1 MAESFSSASTC
12 PTFQVPFPRVKLVEL
27 PVAPKQPVL
36 KEQAPK
42 DPLEPMVNL
51 LISAAAL
58 LDEVRLEDA
67 EKDRPGWGV
76 QRH

>member
-1 MAESFSSASTC
+1 MSYLSSAISKSKIGRITSH
-12 PTFQVPFPRVKLVEL
+12 PRAAGPERT
-27 PVAPKQPVL
+27 
-36 KEQAPK
+36 APK